1 VNVCDPDRP
10 YSLVE
15 RPRRHIALD
24 SSMAVFDRASP
35 LAIGEVI
42 YSAGSCALQR
52 LERDIGRTRMTA
64 FLRLLQSRFRFGVMR
79 TSDVLEAIHDAAP
92 RYGVRRWARLAHL
105 SVR

>member
-1 VNVCDPDRP
+1 
-10 YSLVE
+10 
-15 RPRRHIALD
+15 
-24 SSMAVFDRASP
+24 MAVFDRASP